1 MPLTTDRFLIKTE
14 KAMGKTQSKRS
25 VDITTD
31 SKKACE
37 DEVTEKMEKIEDIDQ
52 KVMNG
57 DAAIQEKVNSEK
69 KDAEELENDKDI
81 TTEKKVDSLAGG
93 DSVDPPPAAETP
105 KDDSSATGEEI
116 SPLSE
121 ENGKKN
127 KKEKV
132 KKKWSFR
139 SISFG
144 KKDKQKPPKND
155 DDMSCANNGTEEK
168 TVPNTKEPE
177 ESQEDHL
184 SNAAG
189 VVNEQTAEQNE
200 NCHATNKDLSE
211 QQGEEKLSESL
222 TDEENK
228 VTTVVKTEINTN
240 VQKQT
245 AVELEQTEKPINI
258 TSETFDNK
266 ETAEVVV
273 TFSSQDGALNNVN
286 GPTDSIEMNGK
297 EAAFEV
303 INENLNDKSISGE
316 IANETTT
323 TTTATAFLNGENTEN
338 IDTNGESELEQTK
351 AQIEVNTKTDKTHA
365 VTLEKFSSPSISPV
379 PQTQIQDF
387 DEKTR
392 NQSAD
397 YDEKIIAVVAT
408 GTECSQQ
415 QIEENNENLP
425 PPLPKS
431 PPPSPV
437 FQADNTTEIELRTNY
452 YDISETAKSETCFQ
466 DEYKDTSPPISVIK
480 VDDYR
485 RLQEEE
491 ECSNAEK
498 DSVQNLHNPD
508 YIPETEQQVK
518 ECVNN
523 HETSVITNI
532 LEIMLEEAS
541 NINQQTEIKTEQI
554 ITGEESQE
562 DIIRT
567 NSSSETN
574 VSSPTIN
581 TSTEVDESNMAITAA
596 VVVNEIAEKAMQIM
610 NENSLCQNDLN
621 ISDEMFGQ
629 PQTELPVEKIT
640 FESSS
645 KQEIEEVEETNEHLV
660 NPNEQRM
667 EKLVVVVG
675 SKETCLTT
683 TTTTTTDIESEN
695 ETKTNLLSYPFETTI
710 ETSDQMS

>member
-1 MPLTTDRFLIKTE
+1 
-14 KAMGKTQSKRS
+14 MGKTQSKRS

-184 SNAAG
+184 LNAAG

-266 ETAEVVV
+266 ETAEVVG

-286 GPTDSIEMNGK
+286 GPTDTIEMNGK

-316 IANETTT
+316 IANETTTT

-480 VDDYR
+480 VNDYR

-518 ECVNN
+518 ECINN

-621 ISDEMFGQ
+621 ISDEVFGQ

-645 KQEIEEVEETNEHLV
+645 KQDIEEVEETNEHLV

-683 TTTTTTDIESEN
+683 TTTTTTTDIESEN